1 MNIDRNEK
9 FIVITAE
16 EGYVITDWD
25 GNDILNY
32 TSSTILYCP
41 LNMDISGYY
50 EITEEKDEE
59 YKRLQE
65 QTINEMEKGAE

>member
-1 MNIDRNEK
+1 MNIERNEK
-9 FIVITAE
+9 FIVITSE
-16 EGYVITDWD
+16 EGYVITDYKED
-25 GNDILNY
+25 DILNY

-41 LNMDISGYY
+41 LNMDLSGYY

>member
-16 EGYVITDWD
+16 EGYVITDYKED
-25 GNDILNY
+25 DILNY

-41 LNMDISGYY
+41 LNMDLSGYY
-50 EITEEKDEE
+50 EITVEKDEE